1 MGSFVYYYDP
11 ATLKFKYTYL
21 WVVLLFLNCT
31 SPNDRKKTSSL
42 LNTSQDI
49 FTKATNSP
57 AAMHRNWLGLPNTQ
71 YLGDFLEISRFAE
84 SKTFMKQHLSQI
96 CKDSL
101 LCQGVGNCIS
111 ENICSKEGVIILIHV
126 ILRTKIAN
134 PQ

>member
-1 MGSFVYYYDP
+1 MVEKKKSF
-11 ATLKFKYTYL
+11 
-21 WVVLLFLNCT
+21 
-31 SPNDRKKTSSL
+31 L

-49 FTKATNSP
+49 FTEATNSP

-71 YLGDFLEISRFAE
+71 YLGDFLEISGLAE
-84 SKTFMKQHLSQI
+84 GKTLMKQHLSQI

-101 LCQGVGNCIS
+101 LRQGVGNCIS
-111 ENICSKEGVIILIHV
+111 ENICSKEGVVTLIHV